1 MSVSTDPTVT
11 HREDLPWPDEP
22 PDTNP
27 EPAPSTPVAVEAAAG
42 FPIGRLRRADPVEL
56 WRSADFATWLGAN
69 LGELGALIGI
79 TLTPAPA
86 GAASPGTV
94 VATDPDGGQ
103 VRVVVELGSSSDES
117 FGLLMRQLVAS
128 GAKTAVWVC
137 ARAQDE
143 HLTSVEWLNREI
155 TGRLHVVVVEA
166 VRIDDSVP
174 APIFR
179 LALRAG
185 EHAPATVAST
195 PCRPQASADSG
206 RVTRPPVNRGDRG
219 RPPPSRSGCYP
230 RLGTLSA
237 E

>member
-1 MSVSTDPTVT
+1 MTVSTDPAAV
-11 HREDLPWPDEP
+11 RRDEP
-22 PDTNP
+22 AWPT
-27 EPAPSTPVAVEAAAG
+27 EAGATPARPASGVSSGAPTAG
-42 FPIGRLRRADPVEL
+42 SGTASQPIGRLRRVDPVEL
-56 WRSADFATWLGAN
+56 WRSEDFATWLVDHLDEVGS
-69 LGELGALIGI
+69 LVGVK
-79 TLTPAPA
+79 LTAAPA

-103 VRVVVELGSSSDES
+103 VRVVVELGSSSDET

-137 ARAQDE
+137 AKARDE

-155 TGRLHVVVVEA
+155 KGRLHVVSVDA

-185 EHAPATVAST
+185 DKPPAST
-195 PCRPQASADSG
+195 ASS
-206 RVTRPPVNRGDRG
+206 TPPAVPT
-219 RPPPSRSGCYP
+219 PP
-230 RLGTLSA
+230 A
-237 E
+237 